1 MLAGEIGGAGAA
13 TATGSGTSV
22 GDLGGGTGIVWKGRT
37 RPALQSAQNR
47 GRSFRNFPPLR
58 QA

>member
-1 MLAGEIGGAGAA
+1 M
-13 TATGSGTSV
+13 
-22 GDLGGGTGIVWKGRT
+22 GGGTGIVWKGRT
-37 RPALQSAQNR
+37 RPALQSAHSR

>member
-1 MLAGEIGGAGAA
+1 M
-13 TATGSGTSV
+13 
-22 GDLGGGTGIVWKGRT
+22 GGGTGIVWKDRT